1 MEGTEKAEL
10 EPRWGLYHV
19 SFAMP
24 DTALE
29 VVGLLFMSL
38 KLQEGFHYSSLNG
51 SKPEP

>member
-24 DTALE
+24 DTALA

-38 KLQEGFHYSSLNG
+38 KLQGFHYSSLNS